1 MRTNTS
7 DRLTAD
13 IPRPTQ
19 AADQI
24 ELDQIKPTKA
34 VLYGLLMILASGI
47 GGILAGLVRMSVGG

>member
-1 MRTNTS
+1 MSETP
-7 DRLTAD
+7 A
-13 IPRPTQ
+13 PTKP
-19 AADQI
+19 ADQI